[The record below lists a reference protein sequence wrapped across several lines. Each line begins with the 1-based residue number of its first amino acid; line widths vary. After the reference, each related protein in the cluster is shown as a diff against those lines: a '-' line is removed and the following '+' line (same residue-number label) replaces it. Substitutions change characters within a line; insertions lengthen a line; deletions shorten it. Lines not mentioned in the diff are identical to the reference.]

1 MPRGDDNANQ
11 AWNLE
16 GFLDSL
22 VLELDK
28 AQNTLAL
35 KAVNRKLTY
44 TVKDL
49 GLDLHIFPS
58 YDGDKVRF
66 RTAGPGQEGASKM
79 SIQLGSITDTLIREV
94 TRPPAEDDDVSLEA
108 VDIDQETKTT
118 LKKLGIHTSRDLE
131 RIQQRRI
138 DVGKVAGRPVDYSAL
153 ADRINQARRRGAAPS
168 VRSVSLSVGE
178 REATLRVQGKNLA
191 PIARVAGFP
200 QAQLDRAPVRVV
212 SVADEELC
220 LAVERTRLRAPALEL
235 RVALDPFAVLRM
247 RLAGTDQEDDDEQQT
262 A

>member
-1 MPRGDDNANQ
+1 MARGDDKGNQ

-16 GFLDSL
+16 SFLDSL

-49 GLDLHIFPS
+49 GLDLQIFPS
-58 YDGDKVRF
+58 YDGDMVRF
-66 RTAGPGQEGASKM
+66 RTAGPDQKGASKL

-94 TRPPAEDDDVSLEA
+94 TRQPDDDDISIET
-108 VDIDQETKTT
+108 VDIDPETKTT
-118 LKKLGIHTSRDLE
+118 LKKLGIHTSKDLE
-131 RIQQRRI
+131 RVRQRRI
-138 DVGKVAGRPVDYSAL
+138 DVGKIAGKPVDYSSL

-168 VRSVSLSVGE
+168 VRSVSLSIAAH
-178 REATLRVQGKNLA
+178 EATLRVHGQNLA
-191 PIARVAGFP
+191 PISRVPGFP
-200 QAQLDRAPVRVV
+200 QAQLDRQPVRIM
-212 SVADEELC
+212 SVDDEELR
-220 LAVERTRLRAPALEL
+220 LAIDKQRLRGPAHEL
-235 RVALDPFAVLRM
+235 QVALDPFAVLRM
-247 RLAGTDQEDDDEQQT
+247 RLAGTDQETHDERQT

>member
-1 MPRGDDNANQ
+1 MPRGDDSGNQ

-16 GFLDSL
+16 SFLDSL

-58 YDGDKVRF
+58 YDGDMVRF
-66 RTAGPGQEGASKM
+66 RTATPGQEGASKL
-79 SIQLGSITDTLIREV
+79 SIQLGSITDALIREV
-94 TRPPAEDDDVSLEA
+94 TRQPEQDDVSIEA
-108 VDIDQETKTT
+108 VDIDPETKTT
-118 LKKLGIHTSRDLE
+118 LKKLGIHTSKDLE
-131 RIQQRRI
+131 RVQQRRI
-138 DVGKVAGRPVDYSAL
+138 DVGKVAGKTVDYSAL

-168 VRSVSLSVGE
+168 VRSVSLSVGAHD
-178 REATLRVQGKNLA
+178 ATLRVQGKNLA
-191 PIARVAGFP
+191 PITRVAGFP
-200 QAQLDRAPVRVV
+200 QAQLDREPIRVV
-212 SVADEELC
+212 SVTDDELC
-220 LAVERTRLRAPALEL
+220 LAVGKSRLRAPAHEL

-247 RLAGTDQEDDDEQQT
+247 RLAGSDHKEDTDERQT